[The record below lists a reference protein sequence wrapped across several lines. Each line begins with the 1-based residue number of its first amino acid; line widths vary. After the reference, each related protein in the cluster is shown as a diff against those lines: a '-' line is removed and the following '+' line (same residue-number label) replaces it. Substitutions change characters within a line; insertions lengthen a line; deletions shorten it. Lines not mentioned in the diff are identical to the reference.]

1 MRPWCSSVGIAVMA
15 EVPQASIVDAK
26 CEPQQWFA
34 VWTRNRCEPK
44 VRQTLS
50 AKGLEVFVPS
60 IRQASRRRDRRVML
74 DRPLLPGYAL
84 LRFAPS
90 RAAYLQVM
98 STDGVVRILGERWD
112 SLSPVPDEEVE
123 AIRRIVTTAQNAGS
137 VPWLRQGDRVRI
149 LAGPLQGLEGFV
161 QDWRS
166 GRARFVISVDLL
178 QRSVGVEVASE
189 ILERL

>member
-1 MRPWCSSVGIAVMA
+1 MIAESPRVALPGSV
-15 EVPQASIVDAK
+15 
-26 CEPQQWFA
+26 CEPRQWFA
-34 VWTRNRCEPK
+34 VWTRNQYELK
-44 VRQTLS
+44 VGQALS
-50 AKGLEVFVPS
+50 GKGLEVFVPS

-84 LRFAPS
+84 LRFTPS

-123 AIRRIVTTAQNAGS
+123 AVRRIVVTAQNAGS

-178 QRSVGVEVASE
+178 QRSVAVEVAGE

>member
-1 MRPWCSSVGIAVMA
+1 MIAESPVVLDSS
-15 EVPQASIVDAK
+15 
-26 CEPQQWFA
+26 CESPQWFA
-34 VWTRNRCEPK
+34 IWTRSQCEPK
-44 VRQTLS
+44 VRQALT

-60 IRQASRRRDRRVML
+60 IRQASRRRDRHVML

-84 LRFAPS
+84 LRFTPS

-123 AIRRIVTTAQNAGS
+123 AVRRIAITAHNAGP

-149 LAGPLQGLEGFV
+149 LAGPLYGLEGFV

-166 GRARFVISVDLL
+166 GRARFVVSVDLL
-178 QRSVGVEVASE
+178 QRSVGVEVAGD
-189 ILERL
+189 ILERV

>member
-1 MRPWCSSVGIAVMA
+1 MIAESPHT
-15 EVPQASIVDAK
+15 EVSDPV
-26 CEPQQWFA
+26 CEPRQWFA
-34 VWTRNRCEPK
+34 IWTRNQCEPK

-74 DRPLLPGYAL
+74 ERPLLPGYAL
-84 LRFAPS
+84 LRFTPS

-112 SLSPVPDEEVE
+112 NLSPVPDDEVE
-123 AIRRIVTTAQNAGS
+123 AVRRIAMTAQNAGS

-149 LAGPLQGLEGFV
+149 LTGPLQGLEGFV

-178 QRSVGVEVASE
+178 HRSVGVEVAGE
-189 ILERL
+189 ILERV